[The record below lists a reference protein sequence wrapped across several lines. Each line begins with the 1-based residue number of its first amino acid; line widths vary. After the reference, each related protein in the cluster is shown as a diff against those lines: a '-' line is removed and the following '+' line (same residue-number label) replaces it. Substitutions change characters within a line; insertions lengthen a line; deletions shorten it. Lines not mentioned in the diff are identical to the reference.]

1 MAGGSRAAARQ
12 EKEATASTRPQGT
25 ERSAMRHIHAWLYVT
40 LDGVYEA
47 PENWV
52 IADDGMFAANEAD
65 YGDADA
71 LLLGR
76 RTYEIFAASWPER
89 GSDVP
94 NADWMNS
101 TRKYVV
107 STTLENPEWHNS
119 TVIRGDLPQQLTRLK
134 EQAGKTIIVNGS
146 AKLIR
151 SLLRDGLLDELRLFV
166 HPLVIGSGQRL
177 FSDDSDKVELA
188 LIESQTYDNGVV
200 SLRYRP
206 KGNTA

>member
-1 MAGGSRAAARQ
+1 MRQ
-12 EKEATASTRPQGT
+12 
-25 ERSAMRHIHAWLYVT
+25 IHAWLYVT
-40 LDGVYEA
+40 LDGVHEA

-52 IADDGMFAANEAD
+52 IADDEMFAANEAD

-107 STTLENPEWHNS
+107 STTLENPEWHNT
-119 TVIRGDLPQQLTRLK
+119 TVIRGDLPQQLTSLK

-146 AKLIR
+146 AKLVR

-166 HPLVIGSGQRL
+166 HPLVLGSGQRL
-177 FSDDSDKVELA
+177 FADDSDEVALA
-188 LIESQTYDNGVV
+188 LVGSHAYDNGVV
-200 SLRYRP
+200 SLTYRP
-206 KGNTA
+206 KGKTA